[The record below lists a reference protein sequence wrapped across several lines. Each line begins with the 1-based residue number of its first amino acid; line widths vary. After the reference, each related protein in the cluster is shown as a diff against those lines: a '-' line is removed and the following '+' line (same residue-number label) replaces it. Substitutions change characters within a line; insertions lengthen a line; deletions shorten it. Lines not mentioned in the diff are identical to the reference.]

1 MFAFKMDFGEWSNLV
16 AEEIWMGEQTGDAVR
31 FTGQGDAALGT
42 ASGQIN
48 GQAVESVTEGASHA
62 SDVRASLSAG
72 QCYVCVHTKMPSMCA
87 FAQLLLPCFLVT
99 TNVEGQAQSLT
110 GKPWVRHV
118 IDASSKGADGVK
130 LADVDKDGL
139 PDVVT
144 GWEEG
149 GTVRVYRNPGPK
161 AAKQPWPAVTVGK
174 VPAIEDA
181 VLVDLDGDGAIDVV
195 SSAEGRQR
203 SLQVHWAPKKDY
215 WRAEGWRTEA
225 IPAAAGKMMWMFA
238 TPADIAGKQGVDLIA
253 GGKNE
258 GAELG
263 WWEVPV
269 KAREL
274 TAWQWH
280 TLRPVGWIMSIVA
293 TDMDG
298 DGDLDVLFTDRKGKQ
313 SGCFWL
319 EHPGKD
325 RVNQPWREHAVGAL
339 KQEAMFLTQG
349 DVDRDGLQDVIV
361 AVRPSELLLCRRLDK
376 SGKRW
381 QTHSIPL
388 PTGVGQAKGIALG
401 DINGGGR
408 PDLIGSCEHAEP
420 PKSGVFCLE
429 APKDPWKGEWLPRE
443 LSGPAGVKFDLLQLL
458 DLDRDGDMD
467 VLTCEERHNLGVIW
481 YENPLR

>member
-1 MFAFKMDFGEWSNLV
+1 M
-16 AEEIWMGEQTGDAVR
+16 R
-31 FTGQGDAALGT
+31 
-42 ASGQIN
+42 
-48 GQAVESVTEGASHA
+48 
-62 SDVRASLSAG
+62 
-72 QCYVCVHTKMPSMCA
+72 A

-99 TNVEGQAQSLT
+99 IIVEGQAQGLT
-110 GKPWVRHV
+110 GKPWVRHT

-149 GTVRVYRNPGPK
+149 GTVRVYHNPGPK

-181 VLVDLDGDGAIDVV
+181 VLVDLDGDGAMDVV
-195 SSAEGRQR
+195 SSAEGKQR

-215 WRAEGWRTEA
+215 WRAEDWRTEA
-225 IPAAAGKMMWMFA
+225 IPAARGKMMWMFA
-238 TPADIAGKQGVDLIA
+238 TPADIDGKQGIDLFA

-263 WWEVPV
+263 WWEVSAQ
-269 KAREL
+269 AREL
-274 TAWQWH
+274 PAWQWH
-280 TLRPVGWIMSIVA
+280 ALRPVGWIMSIVA

-298 DGDLDVLFTDRKGKQ
+298 DGDLDVLFTDRKGRQ

-325 RVNQPWREHAVGAL
+325 KVNQPWREHAFGAL

-349 DVDRDGLQDVIV
+349 DVDGDGLPDVIV

-376 SGKRW
+376 SGKQW
-381 QTHSIPL
+381 QTRSIPL
-388 PTGVGQAKGIALG
+388 PAGAGQAKGIAIG
-401 DINGGGR
+401 DINGDGR

-420 PKSGVFCLE
+420 PKSGVFWLE
-429 APKDPWKGEWLPRE
+429 APKDPWKGEWTPRE
-443 LSGPAGVKFDLLQLL
+443 LSGPAGVKFDLVQLL
-458 DLDRDGDMD
+458 DLDGDGDLD